1 MHMALTGQLKTTVE
15 PIGDVSYLLVL
26 CVEQHQP
33 CPQAPSAFVAHTV
46 QCENKVG
53 RSLGTKLSYK
63 LSLNQS
69 QGYVT
74 DGHIQNRVHHVMS
87 CDCHV
92 TMLNYSVYRVCNVVL
107 FLSTSG
113 YSEVN

>member
-33 CPQAPSAFVAHTV
+33 CPQAHTV

-53 RSLGTKLSYK
+53 RSLGMKLSYK

-74 DGHIQNRVHHVMS
+74 DGHIQNRVDHVMS

-92 TMLNYSVYRVCNVVL
+92 I
-107 FLSTSG
+107 
-113 YSEVN
+113 